1 MQITKQQNDNFNKSL
16 LRNGILV
23 QVRNKEIY
31 KIKENYKINDKLQTI
46 LINIARDWFVALDD
60 FSDDLRLIGNKD
72 GDIVKIGVL
81 DDNENINWIMMRSS

>member
-46 LINIARDWFVALDD
+46 LINITRDWFVALDD

-81 DDNENINWIMMRSS
+81 DDNENINWIMMRNS

>member
-31 KIKENYKINDKLQTI
+31 KIKENYKVNDKLQTI
-46 LINIARDWFVALDD
+46 LLNIARDWFIELDD